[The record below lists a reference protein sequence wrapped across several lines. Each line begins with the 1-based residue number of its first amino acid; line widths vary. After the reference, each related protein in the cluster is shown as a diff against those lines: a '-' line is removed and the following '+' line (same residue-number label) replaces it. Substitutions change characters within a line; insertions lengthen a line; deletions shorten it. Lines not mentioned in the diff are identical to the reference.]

1 MGCVAREALYL
12 IMTLIANRQLYRDRV
27 LLREGQ
33 HFDAPDNEARD
44 LMYRGLARPYYEA
57 TGTYE
62 TKVIIP
68 APPPMPVVIP
78 ESFRHLYMP
87 DGEQPERVSADGH
100 RVVPDA
106 DVEPEGTP
114 DPPRRRRGRPR
125 KVRAE

>member
-1 MGCVAREALYL
+1 MGRVSALPDFSTM
-12 IMTLIANRQLYRDRV
+12 ILIAQRQLCGAYGKVPPGATFEVDDQDDIKS
-27 LLREGQ
+27 LLGS
-33 HFDAPDNEARD
+33 
-44 LMYRGLARPYYEA
+44 GLAAMAPVSM
-57 TGTYE
+57 YE

-68 APPPMPVVIP
+68 APPLTPVVVP

-87 DGEQPERVSADGH
+87 DIEQPERVSADGH
-100 RVVPDA
+100 RVVPDS

>member
-1 MGCVAREALYL
+1 MGRVSALPDFSTM
-12 IMTLIANRQLYRDRV
+12 ILIAQRQLCGAYGKVPPGATFELDDQDAIKS
-27 LLREGQ
+27 LLGS
-33 HFDAPDNEARD
+33 
-44 LMYRGLARPYYEA
+44 GLATMAPVSM
-57 TGTYE
+57 YE

-68 APPPMPVVIP
+68 APPLTPVVVP

-87 DGEQPERVSADGH
+87 NAEPAGELSDDGDPVL
-100 RVVPDA
+100 PDA